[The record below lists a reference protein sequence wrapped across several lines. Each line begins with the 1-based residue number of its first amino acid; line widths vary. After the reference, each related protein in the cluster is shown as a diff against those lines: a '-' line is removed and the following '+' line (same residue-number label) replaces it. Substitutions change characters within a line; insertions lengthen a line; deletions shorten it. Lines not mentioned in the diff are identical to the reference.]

1 MNGGR
6 LGDRRIGSQKVLL
19 FVVFEGIQRINRIR
33 EVRGFGANI
42 NAKNE
47 NCNNSF
53 QKVFHITMP
62 VMCSSKTKSC
72 PWGSSLQEIMF
83 VLTA

>member
-19 FVVFEGIQRINRIR
+19 FVVFEGIQGISRIR

-42 NAKNE
+42 NPKNE
-47 NCNNSF
+47 KCNYSY
-53 QKVFHITMP
+53 
-62 VMCSSKTKSC
+62 
-72 PWGSSLQEIMF
+72 
-83 VLTA
+83 